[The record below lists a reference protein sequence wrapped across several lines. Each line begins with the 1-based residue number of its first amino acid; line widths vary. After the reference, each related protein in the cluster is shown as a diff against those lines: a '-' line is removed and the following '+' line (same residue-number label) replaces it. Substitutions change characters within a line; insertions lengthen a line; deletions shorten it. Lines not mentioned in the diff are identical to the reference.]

1 MVLNMSMIFM
11 FTYNLYGKCEK
22 YLMTNEQS
30 IGNDDNPDDDYCIFM
45 MTLEMIMEIANDD
58 SSNDHGNWE

>member
-11 FTYNLYGKCEK
+11 FTNNLYGKCEK

-30 IGNDDNPDDDYCIFM
+30 IGNDYSSDDDCYFFM